1 MPQSYIFLFAP
12 MRSGSTLLTFL
23 LCSHPEILGYGE
35 THVVYRSP
43 EDLEELVARVCRA
56 HGKERPERRYVLD
69 KQLHNGLL
77 RRPDCLV
84 GADVS
89 CLFLLR
95 EPRRTLRSIV
105 HQLDSTWDDAFTYY
119 EERVA
124 ALASYVAHFPRNAF
138 LTYERLVGEPEQA
151 LAGLT
156 DFLGLSAPLSPEY
169 ELQPLH
175 DQKGVG
181 DRSETILAGK
191 ILANPRELTVELPED
206 RLAAAEAAYLECKS
220 ALAKDCLTL

>member
-1 MPQSYIFLFAP
+1 MSPSYILLFAP

-43 EDLEELVARVCRA
+43 ADFAELVARVCRA

-77 RRPDCLV
+77 RQPDCLD
-84 GADVS
+84 GADVT
-89 CLFLLR
+89 CLLLLR
-95 EPRRTLRSIV
+95 EPRRTIRSIV

-119 EERVA
+119 EERLA
-124 ALASYVAHFPRNAF
+124 ALASYVPHFPRSAF
-138 LTYERLVGEPEQA
+138 LTYERLVGEPERA

-156 DFLGLSAPLSPEY
+156 DFLGLSPPLSPEY
-169 ELQPLH
+169 QLQPLH
-175 DQKGVG
+175 DRKGVG
-181 DRSETILAGK
+181 DRSEAIRAGK
-191 ILANPRELTVELPED
+191 ILPNARELTVELPEA
-206 RLAAAEAAYLECKS
+206 RLAAAEAAYLRCRS
-220 ALAKDCLTL
+220 ALEQACVAI